1 MSHELQADMRWL
13 CILAPQ
19 TIGSSTSTCT
29 MGCTS
34 TRCRLNLVR
43 LLHVATWTKIY
54 MPTIRRFVTLG
65 VLFWG
70 AFGDV
75 CYARVLRKH
84 NSRAARGGPR
94 RPKKR
99 CRPVKMDIYFS
110 RFEIRVFWG
119 DAQISRGETYFSPRE
134 IARFRYVEVVH
145 RVMRLAQ
152 KIARREI
159 PAKNARFV

>member
-1 MSHELQADMRWL
+1 
-13 CILAPQ
+13 
-19 TIGSSTSTCT
+19 
-29 MGCTS
+29 
-34 TRCRLNLVR
+34 
-43 LLHVATWTKIY
+43 

-65 VLFWG
+65 VLFG

-159 PAKNARFV
+159 LAKTARFAKNGR